1 MEWGTLSTVALAMS
15 GISLCVRWR
24 FPSVPSFLASAGI
37 GIGFCVLGLSLYPQ
51 PVLMTVSVVVNAALI
66 AGMIDYWLSAPEL
79 DEAVEGATLRITFHG
94 DERHPTALY
103 LKNIAGWF
111 AYHSPYA
118 RIDGLAEDG
127 TLTTLLSTPKAWA
140 IFIAYER
147 PTEVSQIVASL
158 NSPGLPSYNILLS
171 TKRMCV
177 ISFSADIPAGDLEI
191 DVRLIRRR

>member
-1 MEWGTLSTVALAMS
+1 MS

-127 TLTTLLSTPKAWA
+127 THRVTPV
-140 IFIAYER
+140 IAYGDAGFASSAKGAAAAPCER
-147 PTEVSQIVASL
+147 PGRAPKKLALT
-158 NSPGLPSYNILLS
+158 
-171 TKRMCV
+171 
-177 ISFSADIPAGDLEI
+177 
-191 DVRLIRRR
+191 